1 MRIKW
6 ANEPDFRPAGGD
18 CRGAWGERV
27 VASGQWILRSEPAA
41 MGKRRI
47 EADRT
52 RRATEQDSR
61 LSDHRDKGR
70 AFSSAR

>member
-1 MRIKW
+1 
-6 ANEPDFRPAGGD
+6 
-18 CRGAWGERV
+18 
-27 VASGQWILRSEPAA
+27 

-61 LSDHRDKGR
+61 LSDHRDKWGR
-70 AFSSAR
+70 AFSSAG